1 MLSTRSKRTL
11 ATTII
16 GTALVAGIIG
26 VPAAHSANLP
36 PANPAAIVAVDS
48 AASFTADRIAV
59 AEIHREAA
67 VAQTQV
73 AAATVKAKAAQA
85 RKALVVR
92 TAAMRTKAVSIAL
105 SRKGM
110 SYSAGSSGPTRFDCS
125 GFTSYVW
132 RTAGKTIERTSW
144 DQFATLKPVSRAKAK
159 PGDLVFFFGNGA
171 HHAAFYLGH
180 GKMIH
185 AANYGSGVIISS
197 VDDPWYGERIS
208 GFRSVV

>member
-1 MLSTRSKRTL
+1 MLSTRSKL
-11 ATTII
+11 ATTIL
-16 GTALVAGIIG
+16 GTALVAGLIG
-26 VPAAHSANLP
+26 VPAAHSAILP
-36 PANPAAIVAVDS
+36 PTNPAATIAVDS
-48 AASFTADRIAV
+48 AANFTAERIAT
-59 AEIHREAA
+59 ADIHREAA

-73 AAATVKAKAAQA
+73 AAATVKGKAAQA
-85 RKALVVR
+85 RKAVAVR
-92 TAAMRTKAVSIAL
+92 NAAMRTKAVSIAL
-105 SRKGM
+105 SRQGM
-110 SYSAGSSGPTRFDCS
+110 SYSAGSAGPTQFDCS

-185 AANYGSGVIISS
+185 AANYGSGVIISN